1 MMYCISLAEFGA
13 KTDLVEST
21 MQQDSLIGLWFK
33 VHIIAVYW

>member
-1 MMYCISLAEFGA
+1 MMYCISFAEFGA

-33 VHIIAVYW
+33 VHFIVVY